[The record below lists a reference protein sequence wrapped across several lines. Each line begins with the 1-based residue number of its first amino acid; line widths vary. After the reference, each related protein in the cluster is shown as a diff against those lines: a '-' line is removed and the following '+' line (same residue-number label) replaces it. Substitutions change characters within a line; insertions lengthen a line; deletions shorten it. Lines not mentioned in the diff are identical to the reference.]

1 MNDKKSPVQ
10 KFLEGKGFYIALAL
24 CVAGTG
30 TAAWLAVNRTI
41 DDIDDRN
48 QQILDSRPQTE
59 DFSSSEEAETDQEG
73 LSISSDG
80 DSSSSGS
87 SQSQEPAAQPSGES
101 VSSVP
106 QSESVLQFS
115 LPVAGEKLKA
125 YSDGQLVQDE
135 TLGEWRTHDGLD
147 LKAAKGT
154 PVYAAG
160 EGTVASVKE
169 DGLWGTVVTIDHANG
184 LSTVYC
190 GIADIQVHEGDEV
203 AARQQIGAVGQI
215 PCELAQEDHLHFAV
229 QKDGKWLD
237 PLSSLG
243 LA

>member
-59 DFSSSEEAETDQEG
+59 DFSSPEEAETDQEG
-73 LSISSDG
+73 ITISSDG

-87 SQSQEPAAQPSGES
+87 SQSQEPAVQPSGES

-106 QSESVLQFS
+106 QSKSVLQFS

-125 YSDGQLVQDE
+125 YSDGKLVKDE

-154 PVYAAG
+154 PVYAAAG
-160 EGTVASVKE
+160 GTVASVKE
-169 DGLWGTVVTIDHANG
+169 DGLWGDCGDH
-184 LSTVYC
+184 
-190 GIADIQVHEGDEV
+190 
-203 AARQQIGAVGQI
+203 
-215 PCELAQEDHLHFAV
+215 
-229 QKDGKWLD
+229 
-237 PLSSLG
+237 
-243 LA
+243 